1 MSCIKICDYISIYL
15 DRFEKYLDKL
25 FLDCFHNNKIK
36 DLEEVKVDSNKELVN
51 LNDYTLL

>member
-25 FLDCFHNNKIK
+25 LLDWFHNNKFI
-36 DLEEVKVDSNKELVN
+36 DLEEVKVDSNKELIN

>member
-25 FLDCFHNNKIK
+25 LLDCFHNNKII
-36 DLEEVKVDSNKELVN
+36 DLEEVKVDSNKELIN